1 MLFKTSGVGVKCMKI
16 VFVPFLVHVSQSL
29 HDVHTTPSPL
39 FCALCNFANDDE
51 EVPRDQWRRKWRPA
65 KFSKEKKP
73 LKSPRKWGRKQQ
85 ETGVTE
91 DRPPLAAQGLPRDGR
106 KFQLK
111 FSVHFDYSVACCCCA
126 VTARRVAKKDSSRTS
141 RTICNT
147 PEHRGISGSEDHTS
161 HN

>member
-1 MLFKTSGVGVKCMKI
+1 MHEDRFCPIFGTR
-16 VFVPFLVHVSQSL
+16 VPIFARCA
-29 HDVHTTPSPL
+29 HDPRPL

-65 KFSKEKKP
+65 KFSTEKKAVE
-73 LKSPRKWGRKQQ
+73 KSSKVGKEQ

-106 KFQLK
+106 KFQPK
-111 FSVHFDYSVACCCCA
+111 FSVHFDYSVAGCCCA
-126 VTARRVAKKDSSRTS
+126 VSARRVAKKDSSRTS
-141 RTICNT
+141 RTICN
-147 PEHRGISGSEDHTS
+147 PREHRGISGSEDHTS